1 MNRLEELAEKLAGFK
16 NTAKQNRAE
25 AKKFTEQA
33 EMMELAA
40 EGILRLLEDEK
51 VKDEIDDMTN
61 SKPTPGAKKDA
72 PKEA

>member
-1 MNRLEELAEKLAGFK
+1 MSRLEDLAEKLSGFK
-16 NTAKQNRAE
+16 NTAKGNRAE
-25 AKKFTEQA
+25 ATKFTEQA

-61 SKPTPGAKKDA
+61 SKPKVEKKDA
-72 PKEA
+72 PKEPS